1 MSSVSGFFCRTL
13 AFGVCIFVGASE
25 CDAQRDPGNPTAS
38 SAEPVVVRN
47 GPKGAWK
54 AGEAWRVVEQ
64 LRIGSVGG
72 DASGPL
78 FTNGLIGASLGP
90 EGEIFILDFTADEL
104 TRVDGD
110 GGNPR
115 LVAREGE
122 GPGELQV
129 PAGMGW
135 DDQQRLWIAGG
146 RGRYTVF
153 GASGKLL
160 QTYPRPG
167 IGSSRRQY
175 PLVFEEAGTFIDEVP
190 EAGGIRFLRM
200 GADGEIVERL
210 GRLSSEVADGLP
222 PISPGQ
228 EAYRY
233 ALNHYQPRNRWAVT
247 PHGTAWVV
255 RTDKLQLY
263 ELDLRTGE
271 RLRVVQTVH
280 RDGLKLSREDEK
292 RIREGLAEAGLR
304 RADVHLA
311 RPIVQSIHLTD
322 DGFVLVQIAEEVGED
337 GNAFDVFSPVG
348 QFLGTVIMPF
358 RPPPQSGFTVD
369 GDTLLGVAVTELDE
383 PYVVRATI
391 VRP

>member
-1 MSSVSGFFCRTL
+1 MSNVSGLFCRTL
-13 AFGVCIFVGASE
+13 AFGVCILFGARD
-25 CDAQRDPGNPTAS
+25 CDAQDEPGSPAAS

-47 GPKGAWK
+47 GPKGLWRD
-54 AGEAWRVVEQ
+54 GEAWRVVEQ
-64 LRIGSVGG
+64 LRVGSVGG

-78 FTNGLIGASLGP
+78 FTNAALGASLGP
-90 EGEIFILDFTADEL
+90 EGEIFVLDFTAGEL
-104 TRVDGD
+104 TRVEGD
-110 GGNPR
+110 GGKFR

-129 PAGMGW
+129 PVGMGW
-135 DDQQRLWIAGG
+135 DDQERLWIAGG

-153 GASGKLL
+153 DASGKLL
-160 QTYPRPG
+160 ETYPRPG

-175 PLVFEEAGTFIDEVP
+175 PLVFEEDGTFIDEVP

-210 GRLSSEVADGLP
+210 GRLTSEDAEGLP
-222 PISPGQ
+222 PIFPGQ

-280 RDGLKLSREDEK
+280 RNDLKLSREDEK

-304 RADVHLA
+304 RADLPLA

-348 QFLGTVIMPF
+348 QFMGTVRLPF
-358 RPPPQSGFTVD
+358 RPSPKSGFTVA

-383 PYVVRATI
+383 PYVVRARI